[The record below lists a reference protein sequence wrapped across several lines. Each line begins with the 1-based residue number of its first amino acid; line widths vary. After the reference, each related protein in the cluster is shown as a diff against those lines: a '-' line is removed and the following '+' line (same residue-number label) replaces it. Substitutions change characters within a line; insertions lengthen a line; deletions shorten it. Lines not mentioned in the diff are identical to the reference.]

1 MKNERQE
8 EEHRLEVRVAEDRDF
23 ERLKQLCDCHDGWS
37 LAYNHPP
44 TKVWTRPTKNST
56 FQMIKVCTVYTD
68 IDANVLYDVLHDPHY
83 RQMWDKHMIK
93 SVDVGYLNP
102 NNDVSY
108 YAIACPAPLK
118 NRDFVLQ
125 RSWLDTGRELYVL
138 NHSVFHH
145 QYPPRKGFVRGLSHL
160 TGYLIRP
167 LPSGGCSFSY
177 VSHCDPRGKLP
188 PWLVNKLT
196 HVLAPK
202 MVKTLHKACMQYL
215 TWKPRNNPN
224 YKPWIYPEQISIPRI
239 AFSQCTKSP
248 ADDMVEMLDE
258 SDIDE
263 KALEQLNHSHF

>member
-1 MKNERQE
+1 MKSERQE
-8 EEHRLEVRVAEDRDF
+8 EERRLEVRVADDRDF
-23 ERLKQLCDCHDGWS
+23 ERLKKLCDCPDGWS
-37 LAYNHPP
+37 LAYESPP
-44 TKVWTRPTKNST
+44 TRVYTRPTKNST
-56 FQMIKVCTVYTD
+56 FHMIKVCTVYQD
-68 IDANVLYDVLHDPHY
+68 IDAYVLYDVLHDPHY
-83 RQMWDKHMIK
+83 RQIWDKHMIH

-108 YAIACPAPLK
+108 YAISCPAPLK

-125 RSWLDTGRELYVL
+125 RSWLDTGQELYVL

-145 QYPPRKGFVRGLSHL
+145 QYPPQKGFVRGLSHL

-202 MVKTLHKACMQYL
+202 MVKTLHKASLKYL
-215 TWKPRNNPN
+215 SWKSHNNPN
-224 YKPWIYPEQISIPRI
+224 YKPWIYPEQISLPRI
-239 AFSQCTKSP
+239 AFNQCTKSP
-248 ADDMVEMLDE
+248 ADEVDDLLDE
-258 SDIDE
+258 SHIDE
-263 KALEQLNHSHF
+263 KSLNHFSQEDY